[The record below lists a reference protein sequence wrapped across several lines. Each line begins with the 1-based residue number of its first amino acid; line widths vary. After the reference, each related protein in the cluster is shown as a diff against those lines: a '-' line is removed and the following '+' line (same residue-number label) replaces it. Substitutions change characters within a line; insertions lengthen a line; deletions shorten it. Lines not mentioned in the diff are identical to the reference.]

1 MTTIYK
7 SILKAKNSGNK
18 LLAILLDPEKINI
31 ENLALI
37 AAKISQSPATHIFIG
52 GSSNQSLQTDKIVS
66 SLKKHTQL
74 PLVLFP
80 GNPSQI
86 TNKADA
92 ILYLSLISGRN
103 PDYLIEHQVAA
114 VPQLKASNLE
124 VISTS
129 YIIIDSGT
137 ETMVTKI
144 SQTKPLNSNDIN
156 YIVQTAQAGEY
167 LGHKLIYLEAG
178 SGANKK
184 VSENTVNLVSK
195 NTTIPL
201 LVGGGICNLQEIQ
214 SVYNAGADMI
224 VIGTAFENNL
234 NFFNS

>member
-1 MTTIYK
+1 M
-7 SILKAKNSGNK
+7 
-18 LLAILLDPEKINI
+18 AILLDPEKINI
-31 ENLALI
+31 ENLSLI
-37 AAKISQSPATHIFIG
+37 AKKIGQSPATHIFIG
-52 GSSNQSLQTDKIVS
+52 GSSNQSLKTDKIVIG
-66 SLKKHTQL
+66 LKKYTQL

-80 GNPSQI
+80 GNPTQI

-114 VPQLKASNLE
+114 VPKLKASNLE

-129 YIIIDSGT
+129 YIVIDSGA
-137 ETMVTKI
+137 ETMVSKI
-144 SQTKPLNSNDIN
+144 SQTKPLDSKNIN
-156 YIVQTAQAGEY
+156 FIVQTAQAGEY

-178 SGANKK
+178 SGANNKI
-184 VSENTVNLVSK
+184 SENTVNSVSE

-201 LVGGGICNLQEIQ
+201 IVGGGIRNLQEIE
-214 SVYNAGADMI
+214 STYNAGADMI
-224 VIGTAFENNL
+224 VIGTAFEDNL

>member
-1 MTTIYK
+1 MKTIYK
-7 SILKAKNSGNK
+7 TILEAKKIGAK
-18 LLAILLDPEKINI
+18 LLAILLDPEKITI

-37 AAKISQSPATHIFIG
+37 ATKINQSPATHLFIG
-52 GSSNQSLQTDKIVS
+52 GSSEASLQTDKIVS
-66 SLKKHTQL
+66 NLKKYTQL
-74 PLVLFP
+74 PLILFP

-114 VPQLKASNLE
+114 VPQLKASNLK

-129 YIIIDSGT
+129 YIIIDSGA
-137 ETMVTKI
+137 ETMVSKI
-144 SQTKPLNSNDIN
+144 SQTKPLDSTNLN
-156 YIVQTAQAGEY
+156 YILQTAQAGEY
-167 LGHKLIYLEAG
+167 LGHQLIYLEAG

-184 VSENTVNLVSK
+184 VSETTVNLVSK

-201 LVGGGICNLQEIQ
+201 IVGGGIRNLQEIQ
-214 SVYNAGADMI
+214 NSFNAVADMV
-224 VIGTAFENNL
+224 VIGTAFETNL
-234 NFFNS
+234 NFFNL